1 MWVRHLYFSSYY
13 ISVDLGAAFP
23 QEVLLPLC
31 DNITPVCEI
40 GAISRLRIPGCGQ
53 LHSLLLMVCFP
64 SMFSLKSGNSKS
76 SVSYL

>member
-64 SMFSLKSGNSKS
+64 SVFSLKSGSSKS